1 MTRSAGGRPRT
12 VRDPL
17 WHNIRLEAEAAAVV
31 DTPEFQR
38 LRRVKQLG
46 FAHLVYPGAVHTRF
60 LHALG
65 VYHLTRRAL
74 EELERRGSLAPLAPP
89 DRELLPLIPL
99 AALLHDVGHYA
110 FSHAMEEVEP
120 DSLPGHHEELA
131 DRFLRSDA
139 IRAAL
144 EEVHPDGPARA
155 GELIRGRSD
164 HPLQGLVSGSLDL
177 DKIDYLRRDAF
188 FCGVPY
194 GAVDVDRLLDA
205 LTLARQA
212 PDAPLEVAVTEKGI
226 TALESLLFSKYQMF
240 RNVYWHH
247 TVRAATSAFR
257 RLVESAV
264 HAGLLG
270 REELPGRTDEE
281 LMSLLAHRS
290 GDMESGG
297 GRPAGARPAGDAAG
311 GRSADADAGA
321 GGAGSDGAAG
331 SDAAGPPRAAGSD
344 AAPMDRVRLLHTA
357 LVDRRLPK
365 RSVEIFG
372 DEIPDGMGRWM
383 QTEPALVRRL
393 EDRLAREWGAGAVL
407 VDYPAYPK
415 MLELDLLLVRR
426 DGDVQRLTSAGEE
439 GLIALPRLSRR
450 LHHSARV
457 FRVYTLP
464 GLGRMAPGP
473 VVELLEAPADEVEA
487 RLDEGRA
494 LYG

>member
-1 MTRSAGGRPRT
+1 MTGSAGARPRT

-17 WHNIRLEAEAAAVV
+17 WHNIRLEAGAAAVV

-74 EELERRGSLAPLAPP
+74 GELETGGALEPLGPEA
-89 DRELLPLIPL
+89 RELVPLVPL

-131 DRFLRSDA
+131 DRFLRSEA

-144 EEVHPDGPARA
+144 EEIHPDGPARA

-177 DKIDYLRRDAF
+177 DKIDYLRRDSF

-205 LTLARQA
+205 LTLARQG
-212 PDAPLEVAVTEKGI
+212 PGESLEVAVTEKGI

-247 TVRAATSAFR
+247 TVRAATAAFR
-257 RLVESAV
+257 RLVERAV
-264 HAGLLG
+264 RAGLLG

-281 LMSLLAHRS
+281 LMNLLAQRS
-290 GDMESGG
+290 GEMEGG
-297 GRPAGARPAGDAAG
+297 GGPTAASPAERERPRAG
-311 GRSADADAGA
+311 GDAGA
-321 GGAGSDGAAG
+321 DGE
-331 SDAAGPPRAAGSD
+331 
-344 AAPMDRVRLLHTA
+344 PMERVRLLHTA

-383 QTEPALVRRL
+383 QNGPALVRRL

-426 DGDVQRLTSAGEE
+426 DGEVQRLTSAGEE

-464 GLGRMAPGP
+464 ELGRKDPGP
-473 VVELLEAPADEVEA
+473 VVELLEAPADQVAA
-487 RLDEGRA
+487 RLDDGRP